1 LSTEKSPRNKP
12 SEFLA
17 LKALKRAARKAIEL
31 ARQTGTPAYVMEN
44 GKTIDAARQPGG
56 QRKKKTAPLK
66 RTHRS

>member
-1 LSTEKSPRNKP
+1 LSTEKSSRNNP

-31 ARQTGTPAYVMEN
+31 ARQTGTPAYVMDGN
-44 GKTIDAARQPGG
+44 KIIDAARQPRGK
-56 QRKKKTAPLK
+56 RKKKTAPRK